1 MKFARILLGALCFAL
16 GIAVSFVL
24 AQSTYPPLQV
34 LLSSGQSILGEDIV
48 YPAGKPNIT
57 AAFVTI
63 QPQESTGWH
72 LHEAPLFAMILDG
85 ELTVDYANGVTRRYV
100 KDDTFIEAFK
110 SRHNGTNTGSTPV
123 RILVVFAG
131 SDAVKNTVKE
141 D

>member
-1 MKFARILLGALCFAL
+1 MKFARVLLGALCFGS

-24 AQSTYPPLQV
+24 AQSSYPPLEV
-34 LLSSGQSILGEDIV
+34 LLSSGKSILGQDIV

-57 AAFVTI
+57 AAVVTL
-63 QPQESTGWH
+63 QPKDSTGWH
-72 LHEAPLFAMILDG
+72 LHQAPLFAMILEG
-85 ELTVDYANGVTRRYV
+85 ELTVDYGNGVTKQYV
-100 KDDTFIEAFK
+100 KGDAFLEAFQT
-110 SRHNGTNTGSTPV
+110 RHNGTNTGTTPV

>member
-1 MKFARILLGALCFAL
+1 MKLGSIWLGAFCFAS
-16 GIAVSFVL
+16 GVAVSFVL
-24 AQSTYPPLQV
+24 AQNAYPPLQV
-34 LLSSGQSILGEDIV
+34 LLSSGQSILGQDIV

-57 AAFVTI
+57 AAVVTI

-72 LHEAPLFAMILDG
+72 LHDAPLFAMILDG
-85 ELTVDYANGVTRRYV
+85 ELTVDYGNGVTRHYV

-131 SDAVKNTVKE
+131 SDVVKNTVKE

>member
-1 MKFARILLGALCFAL
+1 MKFARIWLGAFCFAS

-24 AQSTYPPLQV
+24 AQTAYPPLQV
-34 LLSSGQSILGEDIV
+34 LLSSGQSILGQDIV

-57 AAFVTI
+57 AAVVTI

-85 ELTVDYANGVTRRYV
+85 ELTVDYGNGATRHYV